1 MSIRLNIRLTP
12 LGNEIERYIIK
23 RLDKNPPK
31 SYAPIMSNE
40 INQIKKDTS
49 NRFPDSSN
57 KITDNLIRSIRSGYM
72 KNHMINRHHYLIKNS
87 DKIIKA
93 YEDGKNVLT
102 ISGQFDISPLNI
114 LREVFARKY
123 NTKLTKIILNQKILS
138 EYDKEQLQLAIDN
151 DDYALIDNSEVM
163 KESANF
169 EKQIEEFLKSYNIKY
184 LTQEDL
190 VKEQIKTHGH
200 PINTPDFLIKSD
212 LYINNYKINW
222 IDGKNFYGSTVPFIK
237 DKIKK
242 QTKKYL
248 NTWGS
253 GSIIFSL
260 GSNENLKYTNILFL
274 DFSNLNNNQTMG

>member
-1 MSIRLNIRLTP
+1 MSIRLNVKTTQLA
-12 LGNEIERYIIK
+12 NEVERYIIK
-23 RLDKNPPK
+23 KLNKNPPK
-31 SYAPIMSNE
+31 SYA
-40 INQIKKDTS
+40 QITIKELNSIKNATIS
-49 NRFPDSSN
+49 RYPDNSS
-57 KITDNLIRSIRSGYM
+57 KITDNIIRSIRSGYM
-72 KNHMINRHHYLIKNS
+72 KNLMMNRHHYLLKNS

-93 YEDGKNVLT
+93 YNDDKDVLT
-102 ISGQFDISPLNI
+102 LSGQFDISPLNI
-114 LREVFARKY
+114 LREVFTHKY
-123 NTKLTKIILNQKILS
+123 KTKLTKIILNPDIISK
-138 EYDKEQLQLAIDN
+138 YDAEQLKLAIDN

-163 KESANF
+163 KESINF

-248 NTWGS
+248 DTWGS

-274 DFSNLNNNQTMG
+274 NFQNLIDN

>member
-1 MSIRLNIRLTP
+1 MSIRLNVRLTP
-12 LGNEIERYIIK
+12 LSNEVERYIIK
-23 RLDKNPPK
+23 KLNKNPPK
-31 SYAPIMSNE
+31 SYATITVKELKSVKNAT
-40 INQIKKDTS
+40 IG
-49 NRFPDSSN
+49 RYPDNSSQ
-57 KITDNLIRSIRSGYM
+57 ITDSIIRSIRAGYM
-72 KNHMINRHHYLIKNS
+72 KNHMMNRHHYLISNS

-93 YEDGKNVLT
+93 YNDGKDVLT
-102 ISGQFDISPLNI
+102 LSGQFDISPLNI
-114 LREVFARKY
+114 LREVFVNKY
-123 NTKLTKIILNQKILS
+123 KTKLTKIILNPDILS
-138 EYDKEQLQLAIDN
+138 EYDEEQLQIAIEN

-163 KESANF
+163 KESEKF

-242 QTKKYL
+242 QTRKYL
-248 NTWGS
+248 GTWGS

-260 GSNENLKYTNILFL
+260 GSNENLKFTNILFL
-274 DFSNLNNNQTMG
+274 DFQNLINN

>member
-1 MSIRLNIRLTP
+1 MSIRLNVRVTP
-12 LGNEIERYIIK
+12 LANEIERYIIK
-23 RLDKNPPK
+23 KLNKNPPK
-31 SYAPIMSNE
+31 SYAPITLKELNSVKNAT
-40 INQIKKDTS
+40 IGRYPN
-49 NRFPDSSN
+49 NSSQ
-57 KITDNLIRSIRSGYM
+57 ITDNIIRSIRAGYM
-72 KNHMINRHHYLIKNS
+72 KNLMMNRHHYLINNS

-93 YEDGKNVLT
+93 YNDGKDVLT
-102 ISGQFDISPLNI
+102 LSGQFDISPLNI
-114 LREVFARKY
+114 LREVFANKY
-123 NTKLTKIILNQKILS
+123 KTKLTKIILNPNILS
-138 EYDKEQLQLAIDN
+138 EYDTEQLQTAIEN
-151 DDYALIDNSEVM
+151 DDYALIDNSSVM
-163 KESANF
+163 EESANF
-169 EKQIEEFLKSYNIKY
+169 EKQIEEFLKSHNIKY

-248 NTWGS
+248 GTWGS

-260 GSNENLKYTNILFL
+260 GSNENLKFTNILFL
-274 DFSNLNNNQTMG
+274 DFSNLDNN